1 MTSPASRR
9 RPATASTPLLVR
21 AQNRC
26 SSQPSKTPIIA
37 TISWSCGGWITPGRV
52 PSTITLKLSAWW
64 SNASPPSRNPR
75 GLVGMSS
82 TVNAGMPAAKAA
94 GSANNSC
101 IAAWIVARAS
111 SPCTACL
118 QVSTKVVRTAGVF
131 TGVPQVGRNQTAV
144 SDGSSSVS
152 PGIEV
157 SRISPTGIGTDSAP
171 MLATQRTPLARE

>member
-9 RPATASTPLLVR
+9 RPATDFDAVVGSGPEPLLLAALEDADHRDHLMVVWWLDHAR
-21 AQNRC
+21 QGAEHHHAQV
-26 SSQPSKTPIIA
+26 
-37 TISWSCGGWITPGRV
+37 G
-52 PSTITLKLSAWW
+52 
-64 SNASPPSRNPR
+64 
-75 GLVGMSS
+75 GLVEQGLTAEPEPARAVAMSS
-82 TVNAGMPAAKAA
+82 AVNAGMPAAKAA
-94 GSANNSC
+94 GSANNSV

-118 QVSTKVVRTAGVF
+118 QVSTKAVRTAGVS
-131 TGVPQVGRNQTAV
+131 TGDPQVGRNQTAV

-157 SRISPTGIGTDSAP
+157 SRISPAGIGTGSAP